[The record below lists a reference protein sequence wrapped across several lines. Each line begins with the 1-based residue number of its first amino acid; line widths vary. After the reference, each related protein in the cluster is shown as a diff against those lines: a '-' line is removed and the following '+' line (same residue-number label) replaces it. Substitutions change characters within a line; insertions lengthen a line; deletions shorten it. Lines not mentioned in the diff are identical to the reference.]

1 MDLWLLHQGNFMQ
14 LIADNREG
22 IHNQETKI
30 ASVDKDAA
38 LNWLAMLDGNQYTL
52 LIFERKDGWQLM
64 VGGGPAQ
71 YIITL
76 GDGASDLTFHNIAGD
91 EAEIVE
97 LCAGGQFGEFPQS
110 ICATHEQAIQVVTKF
125 FDGEERQEN
134 WI

>member
-1 MDLWLLHQGNFMQ
+1 MQ

-38 LNWLAMLDGNQYTL
+38 LDWLAKLDGSQYTL
-52 LIFERKDGWQLM
+52 LVFERNDGWHLM

-71 YIITL
+71 YIINL
-76 GDGASDLTFHNIAGD
+76 GDGSSDLTFHNTAGD
-91 EAEIVE
+91 ETEVVE

-110 ICATHEQAIQVVTKF
+110 ICATHEQATQVITSF
-125 FDGEERQEN
+125 FDGNEEQQVA
-134 WI
+134 WV

>member
-1 MDLWLLHQGNFMQ
+1 MIFVQ

-30 ASVDKDAA
+30 ASVDIDEA
-38 LNWLAMLDGNQYTL
+38 LGWLAKLDGSQHTL
-52 LIFERKDGWQLM
+52 LSFDRQDGWQLM
-64 VGGGPAQ
+64 VGGGPTQ

-76 GDGASDLTFHNIAGD
+76 ADGSSDLTFRNAAGD
-91 EAEIVE
+91 ETKVVE

-110 ICATHEQAIQVVTKF
+110 ICATHQQAIQVITRF
-125 FDGEERQEN
+125 FDGSERQES